1 MILNFARRPF
11 RDYRPV
17 YLVAGAAIL
26 VGAILFAINASLYG
40 RFRADVADTREEIAW
55 LQQRQARAVAAVE
68 QARKAVAAYE
78 LSDLAVES
86 RGLLRLVEERQ
97 FSWTSFLARLE
108 RVLPSEVRLSR
119 LQPSFQETGEVLV
132 AISLV
137 GRGPESVVR
146 TIAALSRSPSF
157 TTVELKSET
166 RPESKEGIPEGHTFV
181 LSTLYQPPV
190 PGSRDFSTSPP
201 QPMARTTPQREP

>member
-68 QARKAVAAYE
+68 QARTAVAAYE

-166 RPESKEGIPEGHTFV
+166 RPESKEGIPEGHTFI

-190 PGSRDFSTSPP
+190 SGARDFSTAPP
-201 QPMARTTPQREP
+201 QPMARTTPKREP

>member
-40 RFRADVADTREEIAW
+40 RFRADVADTREEIGW
-55 LQQRQARAVAAVE
+55 LEQRQARAGAAVE
-68 QARKAVAAYE
+68 QARKALAAYE

-97 FSWTSFLARLE
+97 FSWTGFLARLE
-108 RVLPSEVRLSR
+108 HVLPPEVRLSR
-119 LQPSFQETGEVLV
+119 LQPSFRETGEVQV
-132 AISLV
+132 EIALV

-146 TIAALSRSPSF
+146 TIAALSRSASF
-157 TTVELKSET
+157 TTVELRTET
-166 RPESKEGIPEGHTFV
+166 RPESKEGIPEGHTFL
-181 LSTLYQPPV
+181 LSTLYQPQGAP
-190 PGSRDFSTSPP
+190 
-201 QPMARTTPQREP
+201 

>member
-1 MILNFARRPF
+1 MNLNFARRPF

-26 VGAILFAINASLYG
+26 VGAILFAVNASLYG

-55 LQQRQARAVAAVE
+55 LQGRQSRAVAAAE
-68 QARKAVAAYE
+68 QARRALATYE

-86 RGLLRLVEERQ
+86 RGLLRLVEERR
-97 FSWTSFLARLE
+97 FSWTGFLARLE
-108 RVLPSEVRLSR
+108 RVLPPEVRLSR
-119 LQPSFQETGEVLV
+119 LQPKFQDTGEVFV
-132 AISLV
+132 DIALV

-157 TTVELKSET
+157 ATVELKAET
-166 RPESKEGIPEGHTFV
+166 RPESKEGVPEGHTFV
-181 LSTLYQPPV
+181 L
-190 PGSRDFSTSPP
+190 
-201 QPMARTTPQREP
+201 TTVYEPEGAP

>member
-55 LQQRQARAVAAVE
+55 LEQRQAR
-68 QARKAVAAYE
+68 AVAAYE

-86 RGLLRLVEERQ
+86 RGLQRLVEERQ
-97 FSWTSFLARLE
+97 FSWTTFLTRLE

-119 LQPSFQETGEVLV
+119 LQPSFKDTGEVQV
-132 AISLV
+132 AIALV

-157 TTVELKSET
+157 TTVDLKTET
-166 RPESKEGIPEGHTFV
+166 RPESKEGIPEGYTFG
-181 LSTLYQPPV
+181 LSTLYQPQAAP
-190 PGSRDFSTSPP
+190 
-201 QPMARTTPQREP
+201 